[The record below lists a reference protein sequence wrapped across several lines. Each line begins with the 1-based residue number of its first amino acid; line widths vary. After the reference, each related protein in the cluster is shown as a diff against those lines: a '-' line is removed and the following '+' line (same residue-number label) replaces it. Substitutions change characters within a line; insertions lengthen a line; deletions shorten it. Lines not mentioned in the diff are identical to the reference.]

1 MADTSTRRRRRRL
14 QGGLLVTLP
23 LFVILHLSFLA
34 ARGSALFV
42 SYAKILELLTHLF
55 AVPAL
60 LHSRHLREQIFV
72 TVVVSLLYHLLDN
85 FFPQVNVDPFRR
97 LDLATSTA
105 LISTVFLKFLCRTD
119 HVMGIIVLF
128 AGVAASFE
136 FGNMV
141 SVGITGTVLILVL
154 TLPCLDQVAY
164 KTVNWVVY
172 VLTFGGETPKA
183 TLKLDKYRWELAL
196 AFLAQALSVVFFFV
210 GRASD
215 ALARWSHSF
224 WHTFAFVALFLLVD
238 IVALRED
245 EEKDKKRARRKA
257 HEEPQGPRRAL
268 RKDYQMLE
276 T

>member
-1 MADTSTRRRRRRL
+1 MPGTSTCRPSL
-14 QGGLLVTLP
+14 SGGLLVTLP
-23 LFVILHLSFLA
+23 LFVILHLSLLA
-34 ARGSALFV
+34 ARGSAAFV
-42 SYAKILELLTHLF
+42 LYTKIAELVTHLF

-60 LHSRHLREQIFV
+60 LRSRHLREQIFV

-141 SVGITGTVLILVL
+141 SVAITGTVLILVL

-164 KTVNWVVY
+164 KAVNWVVY
-172 VLTFGGETPKA
+172 ALTFGGKAPPKA
-183 TLKLDKYRWELAL
+183 TLKLDKYRWELGL
-196 AFLAQALSVVFFFV
+196 AFLSQALSVVFFFV
-210 GRASD
+210 GRASG

-238 IVALRED
+238 IVAQRED

-268 RKDYQMLE
+268 REDYQMLR